1 MADRE
6 GGGSSWIA
14 FLAGII
20 LVAIVAVGIIAYSG
34 GLQPR
39 QEAAEL
45 EIETPNINPPDV
57 ELNAPD
63 VDLPSPPPAPTTPPS
78 AEPAAPAESTTP

>member
-6 GGGSSWIA
+6 GGSSSWIA

-20 LVAIVAVGIIAYSG
+20 LVAIIAVGIIAYSG

-39 QEAAEL
+39 QEAEL
-45 EIETPNINPPDV
+45 EIEMPNINPPDV
-57 ELNAPD
+57 
-63 VDLPSPPPAPTTPPS
+63 DLPAPPPAPTTPPS
-78 AEPAAPAESTTP
+78 AETTETTTP